1 MTEPG
6 TEGGAAHSGLDSRR
20 KQVNVGSYSRQPDSA
35 CPFSPPPDSVVSVCE
50 DGDSQ
55 CGQSR
60 LHVGCL
66 CVSRFVWGT
75 VSTVGN

>member
-35 CPFSPPPDSVVSVCE
+35 CPFSPFFVSAGVCE

-66 CVSRFVWGT
+66 CVSRFV
-75 VSTVGN
+75 